1 MQPADRVPKL
11 RDLEEVS
18 LRVGEA
24 ALALILGLFYE
35 VGRMALV
42 AGNGRRRVLGVGE
55 QFLLLAGD
63 LALET
68 ARRILLRVRMKPEDE
83 MLVEH
88 GRDLGLVANGSFHGL
103 GMGLARAVANLT
115 TRHIVLAGEGE
126 LGVGGLL
133 ELCSLRIVTE
143 LTAIRAD
150 LIPRVTFRFELPSH
164 RRRLRRLRH
173 LLGEGLTRQRAE
185 GEHQRQGH
193 K

>member
-1 MQPADRVPKL
+1 MQPAHRVRNL
-11 RDLEEVS
+11 RRLEEVR

-24 ALALILGLFYE
+24 AVALILGLFYQ

-55 QFLLLAGD
+55 QFLSLAGD
-63 LALET
+63 VALEA

-115 TRHIVLAGEGE
+115 TCHIILAWEGE
-126 LGVGGLL
+126 LGMGGFLVL
-133 ELCSLRIVTE
+133 RSLRIVTE
-143 LTAIRAD
+143 LTA
-150 LIPRVTFRFELPSH
+150 
-164 RRRLRRLRH
+164 
-173 LLGEGLTRQRAE
+173 
-185 GEHQRQGH
+185 
-193 K
+193 